1 MSWLHL
7 KTLTSSVPCP
17 ILDISRL
24 NKKIIVLAAT
34 TTRVVLVKNS
44 FHRTGLTKQKFPKV
58 VLAASPLTSV
68 FSPMTVQS
76 LVIVKNNVSFLELY
90 PIKTAFVFLP
100 RPYSQMHKYFGWNIQ
115 AEPNHNAPIA
125 QPQSHS
131 PISLPFME
139 ISQRFASIDS
149 HGRPVGLAL
158 TPARRVAGPLGTLHS
173 SACVGKRN

>member
-1 MSWLHL
+1 M
-7 KTLTSSVPCP
+7 PRP

-24 NKKIIVLAAT
+24 NKKRIVLH
-34 TTRVVLVKNS
+34 LQQQQQGLFWSKS
-44 FHRTGLTKQKFPKV
+44 FHWTGLTKQKFPKV

-76 LVIVKNNVSFLELY
+76 LVIVKNKSVFLELY
-90 PIKTAFVFLP
+90 PNKTAFVFLP
-100 RPYSQMHKYFGWNIQ
+100 RPYSQMHKYFGGNIQ
-115 AEPNHNAPIA
+115 AEPNHNAPVA

-149 HGRPVGLAL
+149 HGRPVGLVL
-158 TPARRVAGPLGTLHS
+158 TPARRVAGPLGTLHC